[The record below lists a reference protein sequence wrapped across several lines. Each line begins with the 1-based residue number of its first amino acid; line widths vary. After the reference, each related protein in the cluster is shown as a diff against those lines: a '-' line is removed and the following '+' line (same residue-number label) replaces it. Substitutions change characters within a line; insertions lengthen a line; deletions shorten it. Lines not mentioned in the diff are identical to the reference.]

1 MVEFLL
7 SVDLLALVGLF
18 GIVFSMMRRQRGRA
32 PDSL

>member
-7 SVDLLALVGLF
+7 MVDLLALVGLS
-18 GIVFSMMRRQRGRA
+18 GVFSMMRRPRGRA

>member
-7 SVDLLALVGLF
+7 MVDLLALVGLS
-18 GIVFSMMRRQRGRA
+18 GMMFSMMRRPRGRA